1 MNYPSRI
8 IICPLLFIPAHSTIT
23 SSPCSIFSLY
33 AQGWWI
39 QDSFDVMWTVE
50 IFVGRLYFF
59 FFLDESRFI
68 SPYLPFSVAPERV
81 ARYICANSYVDGPL
95 IFSLQA

>member
-1 MNYPSRI
+1 MNDRSRI

-23 SSPCSIFSLY
+23 SFPCSIFSLY
-33 AQGWWI
+33 AQEWWI
-39 QDSFDVMWTVE
+39 QDSFYVMWTVE
-50 IFVGRLYFF
+50 NFRRPPIFF

-68 SPYLPFSVAPERV
+68 PSSLPFSVASERV
-81 ARYICANSYVDGPL
+81 ARYLCSNSYVDGPL